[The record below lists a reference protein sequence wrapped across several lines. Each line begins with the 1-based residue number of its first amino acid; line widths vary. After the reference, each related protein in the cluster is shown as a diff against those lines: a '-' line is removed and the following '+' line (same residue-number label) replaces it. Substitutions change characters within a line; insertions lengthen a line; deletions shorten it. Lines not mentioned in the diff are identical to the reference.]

1 MRSCELIIQR
11 KLVGGCGASEVPSHR
26 QCRQSSSID
35 RSSPTITSAEAA
47 VGVERQTLTDKP
59 MRAFEARHL
68 QRHEFHGNWNYT
80 VREVQD
86 QADQHTPR
94 PTTRPD
100 SPK

>member
-1 MRSCELIIQR
+1 
-11 KLVGGCGASEVPSHR
+11 
-26 QCRQSSSID
+26 
-35 RSSPTITSAEAA
+35 

-86 QADQHTPR
+86 QADHHTPR
-94 PTTRPD
+94 PTKRPD